1 MSRTSLVIFDCDG
14 VLVDSE
20 PISIAVLRETIAADG
35 VEISEADAYRHFL
48 GRSMTSIAE
57 TLEVEFGLVITSEHL
72 RHIRTRLFGHFRAEL
87 QPIAG
92 IAEALDGIAL
102 PYCVASSSKP
112 ERIRLSLEV
121 TGLLD
126 RFEPHI
132 YSSSMV
138 KHGKPAPDLFLHAA
152 RDMGAAPAD
161 CLVVEDS
168 AAGIEA
174 AKRAGMRVFAF
185 TGGSHGIPG
194 DLRSKS
200 ASLMPDTIFDDMRML
215 PRLLGSA
222 RHAGHPN

>member
-1 MSRTSLVIFDCDG
+1 
-14 VLVDSE
+14 
-20 PISIAVLRETIAADG
+20 
-35 VEISEADAYRHFL
+35 
-48 GRSMTSIAE
+48 MTSIAE
-57 TLEVEFGLVITSEHL
+57 TLETEFGLVITDEHL
-72 RHIRTRLFGHFRAEL
+72 RQIRTRLFEHFRAEL

-92 IAEALDGIAL
+92 IAEALDGIAV

-112 ERIRLSLEV
+112 ERVRLSLEV

-152 RDMGAAPAD
+152 RDMGVAPAD

-185 TGGSHGIPG
+185 VGGSHGAPG
-194 DLRSKS
+194 DLRRRS
-200 ASLMPDTIFDDMRML
+200 ASLMPDAIFEDMSML
-215 PRLLGSA
+215 PRLLGAA